1 MNQTTI
7 DSYRRIIGANEVE
20 EIKMLASMLEGRR
33 MHNVNATFEGGGVA
47 EILTRLV
54 PLLNSL
60 GVRASWDVIKGDTD
74 FFEVTKAFHNALH
87 GADVGITDGMFR
99 IFDRYTRMNLDLF
112 DKEADYYIIHDPQ
125 PVGLV
130 RKRYEFPGS
139 MWAWRCHIDVSSPNK
154 KVWDFLDD
162 EVEKYDAS
170 IFTMPQFSRELSIP
184 QILITPSIDP
194 LSDKNRDLD
203 RKTIEKTLE
212 KFDLDPGRPMI
223 SQISRFDRL
232 KDPIGVIKA
241 YKLVRKR
248 MDCQLCLAGGGASDD
263 PEGQAVLR
271 EVREAAGGDP
281 DIKILELPPFSDV
294 DINALQRASSVV
306 LQKSL
311 KEGFGMTV
319 TEALWKGRPVIGGAV
334 GGIKAQV
341 INGVTGY
348 LVHSI
353 EGCAKRI
360 EDLLRDPGKGD
371 SMGANGRELVRSNYL
386 LTRHVK
392 NYLLLMIFMNR
403 DLFRAFSE
411 KFALAPRK

>member
-1 MNQTTI
+1 MNEITI
-7 DSYRRIIGANEVE
+7 ENYRKIIGSNEVE

-54 PLLNSL
+54 PLLKSL
-60 GVRASWDVIKGDTD
+60 GIKATWDIIKGDTN

-87 GADVGITDGMFR
+87 GADVAISDEMFE
-99 IFDRYTRMNLDLF
+99 IFEHFTRMNLDFF

-130 RKRYEFPGS
+130 RKRNEFPGS
-139 MWAWRCHIDVSSPNK
+139 MWAWRCHIDVSTPNK
-154 KVWDFLDD
+154 LVWDFLDD
-162 EVEKYDAS
+162 DVDKYDMS

-184 QILITPSIDP
+184 QIMITPSIDP
-194 LSDKNRDLD
+194 LANKNRDLD
-203 RKTIEKTLE
+203 RKTIEKTLD
-212 KFDLDPGRPMI
+212 KYGLDPDRPMI

-232 KDPIGVIKA
+232 KDPIGVIQA
-241 YKLVRKR
+241 YKLAKKR

-263 PEGQAVLR
+263 PEGQAVLQ
-271 EVREAAGGDP
+271 EVREAADGDP

-294 DINALQRASSVV
+294 DINALQRASAVV

-353 EGCAKRI
+353 EGCARRI
-360 EDLLRDPGKGD
+360 EDLLRNPAKGNW
-371 SMGANGRELVRSNYL
+371 MGANGRELVRNNYL

-392 NYLLLMIFMNR
+392 NYLLLMIYMNK
-403 DLFRAFSE
+403 DLYRAFSE
-411 KFALAPRK
+411 KFAIQHPK